1 MRLLL
6 VVSLT
11 ACGSHA
17 ETAIDATGCTLT
29 AETAATSTVTNG
41 CALLRRDTSSCD
53 AARMG
58 QGLSGFWLKFSCRV
72 ALTAE
77 AATVVLTT
85 DDQPDYESNYFAA
98 TSPCHVAYATQFP
111 DPNTIATQQIAMTV
125 PSAPGGGSA
134 VMALGAVGMALNG
147 VAIFDN
153 QAAPGDDI
161 FDESGSFDQCQGHP
175 QQQGVYHY
183 HSEPYAISYAD
194 DAFIGVMRDGNPI
207 YGRYDPDGSLPAL
220 DASGGHTGVT
230 VDSPAMP
237 VYHYHLNLQTSTNA
251 GTAGEMVWFLTTGTY
266 ASTPGSCTGC

>member
-41 CALLRRDTSSCD
+41 CALVDRRRRAIDGDTGMA
-53 AARMG
+53 AARVERR
-58 QGLSGFWLKFSCRV
+58 QRAVRIVATVDRV
-72 ALTAE
+72 A
-77 AATVVLTT
+77 
-85 DDQPDYESNYFAA
+85 
-98 TSPCHVAYATQFP
+98 
-111 DPNTIATQQIAMTV
+111 IAHHADER
-125 PSAPGGGSA
+125 
-134 VMALGAVGMALNG
+134 

-175 QQQGVYHY
+175 QQQG
-183 HSEPYAISYAD
+183 
-194 DAFIGVMRDGNPI
+194 
-207 YGRYDPDGSLPAL
+207 
-220 DASGGHTGVT
+220 
-230 VDSPAMP
+230 

>member
-6 VVSLT
+6 VVSIAACSSSPQAPIDAAGCALT
-11 ACGSHA
+11 AD
-17 ETAIDATGCTLT
+17 TT
-29 AETAATSTVTNG
+29 ATSTITNG
-41 CALLRRDTSSCD
+41 CALLERDTSSCNTSR
-53 AARMG
+53 AA
-58 QGLSGFWLKFSCRV
+58 QDLAGFWLKFSCRV
-72 ALTAE
+72 TL
-77 AATVVLTT
+77 AASAGSIELDS

-98 TSPCHVAYATQFP
+98 TSPCHIAYTTQFP
-111 DPNTIATQQIAMTV
+111 DPNTIAVQHVAMTV
-125 PSAPGGGSA
+125 PASPSGGSGA
-134 VMALGAVGMALNG
+134 MALGAVGMALDG

-207 YGRYDPDGSLPAL
+207 YGRYDPDGSLPTL

-230 VDSPAMP
+230 VDSPTTP
-237 VYHYHLNLQTSTNA
+237 IYHYHLNLQTSTSS
-251 GTAGEMVWFLTTGTY
+251 GTAGDMVWFLTTGMY
-266 ASTPGSCTGC
+266 ANTPGTCAGC